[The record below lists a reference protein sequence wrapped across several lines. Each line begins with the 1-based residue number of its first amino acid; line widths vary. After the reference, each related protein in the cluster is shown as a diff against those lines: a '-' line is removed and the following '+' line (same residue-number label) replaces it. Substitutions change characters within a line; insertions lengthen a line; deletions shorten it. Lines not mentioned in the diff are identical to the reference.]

1 MAVELNRISIGNRSL
16 LQQSSV
22 SKAALNASMERAE
35 LSQKYWNELLE
46 KLRKA
51 GGGGGGGND
60 NRFDRI
66 AVSMMLN
73 NFLSNKIIQAILRN
87 FGVELFGLNKIPNQ
101 INNTNQNMTGNV
113 IQMIGKFVISIA
125 TGSGLLQQIPMVT
138 IKSLVNHLIGL
149 AGILSFQM
157 NKLKEILEEDLK
169 EFIKKLDIKEKMRKI
184 KTVIVDFFVEMK
196 DDLLSILKSCIK
208 KTFCLLSKPVYHE
221 LYKKT
226 S

>member
-1 MAVELNRISIGNRSL
+1 MAMELSRISIGTSWINA
-16 LQQSSV
+16 
-22 SKAALNASMERAE
+22 SKTALNASMERAA
-35 LSQKYWNELLE
+35 LNQKYWDELLE

-51 GGGGGGGND
+51 GGGGGGND

-87 FGVELFGLNKIPNQ
+87 FGVELFDANKISNQMNNGNQ
-101 INNTNQNMTGNV
+101 IQTGSI
-113 IQMIGKFVISIA
+113 IQMIGKIIAGIVIGIGRGLPWQAS
-125 TGSGLLQQIPMVT
+125 TGA
-138 IKSLVNHLIGL
+138 IKPIINHLS
-149 AGILSFQM
+149 GILSTLSFQM

-184 KTVIVDFFVEMK
+184 ETAIVDFF
-196 DDLLSILKSCIK
+196 LKSFIK
-208 KTFCLLSKPVYHE
+208 KTFCLLSKPVHHE
-221 LYKKT
+221 LYKET